1 MRPVDAVSVPVID
14 LAPARAAA
22 ADRLRVAAAI
32 DAACREIGFFAID
45 GHGVPARVVDEL
57 RAVAHAFFAMPREDK
72 LAARQRRAGAA
83 RSEGV
88 LPRRTRR
95 CRLRRVLYER
105 RGPPALHAERLAG
118 GAA

>member
-1 MRPVDAVSVPVID
+1 MRLVDAASVPVID

-72 LAARQRRAGAA
+72 LAARHPVAGTNRGYHPVGGEVGQQRQYFFPDSGQC
-83 RSEGV
+83 G
-88 LPRRTRR
+88 LPG
-95 CRLRRVLYER
+95 LLSD
-105 RGPPALHAERLAG
+105 
-118 GAA
+118 